1 MRGQC
6 AIVASVWRE
15 CAAYTGQ
22 SAYSAPNPS
31 ARPAQRT
38 ACTARRHTRK
48 QYSTTVH
55 IIGRNT
61 LHPAGDKER
70 KSAEPSIV

>member
-1 MRGQC
+1 MPAFGAKVCSMR
-6 AIVASVWRE
+6 
-15 CAAYTGQ
+15 
-22 SAYSAPNPS
+22 
-31 ARPAQRT
+31 RPERVQRAEPISQ

-61 LHPAGDKER
+61 LHPAGDEER
-70 KSAEPSIV
+70 KSAEPSII